1 MDTWSNLHQGCEDNG
16 ESLIPVMNGAGKQNI
31 HMQIMKPL
39 HHVEKSTQKCKT
51 WNDKTLRRKQG
62 WNVMNLISNDFLN
75 MILSAHVL
83 ITVKLD
89 KWNSFNLKLM
99 CSKGDDEQ
107 SEKDGRK
114 YL

>member
-1 MDTWSNLHQGCEDNG
+1 
-16 ESLIPVMNGAGKQNI
+16 
-31 HMQIMKPL
+31 
-39 HHVEKSTQKCKT
+39 
-51 WNDKTLRRKQG
+51 
-62 WNVMNLISNDFLN
+62 MNLISNDFLN

-89 KWNSFNLKLM
+89 KQNSFNLKLM